1 MKDAHTFSRRGFMKG
16 ALLGGVGAMTYSAHD
31 VAAALLAG
39 KEPADVRGWG
49 VEPGVV
55 RMGGNENPLG
65 PSPRAIEAVAK
76 NLFAVNRYG
85 SEKTPD
91 LIAAIGRHHDIALPE
106 GDTSTWEGRRK
117 LAEITP
123 IMVTSGS
130 SPLLHIMAT
139 EAMKEGAEMILARP
153 GYTDPAMTWTNY
165 REAKG
170 MDLKIRP
177 ARLDEDFTHNLDMIY
192 KMINSNTT
200 MVTVTNPHNPTGT
213 MVDHDRLVDF
223 VNSVPAHVLL
233 LLDEAYIHFA
243 RNPEYKDAAHLG
255 VEKENVVVART
266 FSKGY
271 GLAGMRIGY
280 GIMHPSLV
288 KRLKVHQ
295 PSFNPLSYLGVV
307 AAEAAINDHQH
318 IENSRKLAQEG
329 EVYLTRELKAL
340 GMAPVPSHA
349 NFMWV
354 NLNRDATE
362 ISNAL
367 SKHNVFI
374 SNGKQRWG
382 MDNFIRVTMGTKE
395 ENEAF
400 IWAMQRVLSSNL

>member
-1 MKDAHTFSRRGFMKG
+1 MNDTNAFSRRGFMKG
-16 ALLGGVGAMTYSAHD
+16 ALLGGVGAMTYSAQD

-39 KEPADVRGWG
+39 KEPGDVRGWG
-49 VEPGVV
+49 IEPGVV
-55 RMGGNENPLG
+55 SISGNENPLG

-85 SEKTPD
+85 SQKTPD
-91 LIAAIGRHHDIALPE
+91 LVAAIGRYHNIDLPE

-117 LAEITP
+117 LAEMTP

-153 GYTDPAMTWTNY
+153 GYTDPAMTWMNY
-165 REAKG
+165 RKAKG
-170 MDLKIRP
+170 LDLKIRGV
-177 ARLDEDFTHNLDMIY
+177 RLDENYAHNLDLIHET
-192 KMINSNTT
+192 INSNTT
-200 MVTVTNPHNPTGT
+200 MVTITNPHNPTGT

-223 VNSVPAHVLL
+223 VNSVPSNVLL

-243 RNPEYKDAAHLG
+243 RDPNYSDAVHLG

-271 GLAGMRIGY
+271 GLAGMRVGY

-288 KRLKVHQ
+288 RRLKVHL
-295 PSFNPLSYLGVV
+295 PSFDPLGYLGVV

-318 IENSRKLAQEG
+318 IERSRKAVKDG
-329 EVYLTRELKAL
+329 EAYLTKELNAL
-340 GMAPVPSHA
+340 GMKPVPSHS

-354 NLNRDATE
+354 NLNRDAAE

-367 SKHNVFI
+367 SKHNVFV
-374 SNGKQRWG
+374 SNGKQRWD
-382 MDNFIRVTMGTKE
+382 MDNFIRVTVGTKE